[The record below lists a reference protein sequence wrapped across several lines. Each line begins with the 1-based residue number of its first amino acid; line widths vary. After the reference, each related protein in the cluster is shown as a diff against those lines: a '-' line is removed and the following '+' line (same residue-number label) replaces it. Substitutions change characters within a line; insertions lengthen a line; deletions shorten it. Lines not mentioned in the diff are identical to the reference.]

1 MLAVQDTLSLADA
14 GPTAIFA
21 LVGRDERRNAA
32 GNGRVHVWEQ
42 QQQRNA
48 HPEALSQTRP
58 ASDGATETD
67 GPVRSLRAS
76 LLRPAC
82 TGGRAWRNQLEVAE
96 NGGRTK
102 EEEVEE
108 EQK

>member
-1 MLAVQDTLSLADA
+1 MPLQAGAMLAVQDNLSLADA

-21 LVGRDERRNAA
+21 LVGRDEKTER
-32 GNGRVHVWEQ
+32 GC
-42 QQQRNA
+42 
-48 HPEALSQTRP
+48 QTRP
-58 ASDGATETD
+58 ASDRATETD
-67 GPVRSLRAS
+67 GPARSLRAS

-82 TGGRAWRNQLEVAE
+82 TGGQAWRNQLEVAE

-108 EQK
+108 ERK